1 MKKGIALMLAAVLTA
16 STVGGM
22 SGTFYVQAAED
33 MTPIVTWDFSQDI
46 AGWSYN
52 TGWDS
57 GYNGTDNTSVV
68 WDETSQALKASVDYS
83 LDSDQSW
90 SQLGICYWTDQVMD
104 LTGAQ
109 RVTFDMTYNPADKT
123 TGTFSVKAFS
133 NAGIDQYVEIDES
146 AAQTTSDGLLKNEV
160 TIDFTALT
168 EEQGSAVNDLTLAL
182 IGVNTDYHGDIFVDN
197 VTVYKVADST
207 GETDESGETETGETG
222 ESETAGDETDANVK
236 MAWDF
241 AEGID
246 GWYYDANNGWNDS
259 CAGKDAASVAWD
271 EAAQA
276 LKLSVDYSQD
286 AGTSWSQLAVNYWTD
301 DAMDLT
307 GVNNASFDLIYD
319 PANRTTGTF
328 TVKVFSNAGIGDN
341 AYIPVDESNGET
353 TEDGLIK
360 VPVSVDF
367 EAMTAAG
374 AAAANDFTIC
384 LIGVNTDFAGDVYI
398 DNVQLSAA
406 QTEPSEDTSVDST
419 LTANGGNPVQS
430 SGSSLTVTNQDG
442 SSETVNY
449 ATSVSLADSEADADV
464 VALYQ
469 YLQAVGKSDS
479 VIYGH
484 QNDTWHK
491 AGSSALSN
499 SDTYDVTGMYAGVV
513 GIDTLSLTGNEYS
526 ASRYNSEM
534 AGTAGFSA
542 VDTEGQSAIDANI
555 EAAAKLT
562 NYNITNGSIITL
574 SAHMPNFS
582 IVAQNPNYDP
592 ATDATYEKYDFTGYT
607 PNTLTGDVMNNIL
620 PGGAYNEQYTA
631 YLDMIAAYAKQVDG
645 PIMFRPFH
653 EATGSWFWWGAA
665 FCNAETY
672 KSVFKYTVEYLR
684 DEKDVHNMLYLYG
697 PGSEA
702 ASAEEYAVRYPGD
715 GYVDLI
721 GFDMYDS
728 DPVDAQEV
736 TWFNNL
742 RNQLN
747 IVQTFADAHGK
758 LMAVTETGVASSSA
772 DPGHSQTAL
781 HETGNNNLNWYN
793 MVLDAV
799 SASDASYYLLW
810 ANFGKT
816 SGYYT
821 PYVDS
826 VNEDGT
832 LHGHEMLDGFIS
844 FFNDNRS
851 IFAADQMGVLNMISA
866 PGVSSPIDG
875 VSGYIT
881 APVAGSRINEP
892 MELTARISGA
902 DASTELAFVL
912 TGETQQT
919 ISGQLEGSVLTAQL
933 DAQTLEAVGQSAE
946 GTLAVTANGEKIA
959 EISVLFNIEQAAED
973 PYEIDSFENYY
984 GVDSMLTTAWAMNRD
999 SGCTLSL
1006 SLTADDALV
1015 YDGDYAMVFNYE
1027 ETETGWGGATITK
1040 EVDWSDCDALQFYT
1054 IPDGNNQKVVIQIT
1068 ANGTVYEAYLN
1079 EYADYA
1085 ADTDKTPLLVTIPFA
1100 DFVQRDTAGNPAGGL
1115 VTDCSNI
1122 NSFGLWVNAIPGSD
1136 AITDGMVSGT
1146 IIYDKITAV
1155 SSGQTE
1161 ATFEPVTSDPEV
1173 PGETEET
1180 ETETEVPETPGET
1193 EDTEVPETP
1202 GETGDTE
1209 VPETPGE
1216 TEDTEVPETPADTE
1230 DTQDTKDTQ
1239 DTEDTQDTDETK
1251 DTNKPA
1257 DTTKPT
1263 SGNNGQTGS
1272 GQNSN
1277 QNSDSVKTG
1286 DNAPIAAAA
1295 LLMVAAGGAAVV
1307 LLRRKFR

>member
-16 STVGGM
+16 STVGSVGG
-22 SGTFYVQAAED
+22 SFDAWAAED
-33 MTPIVTWDFSQDI
+33 MTAIVTWDFAEGIDGWYYDANNGWNDSC
-46 AGWSYN
+46 AGK
-52 TGWDS
+52 
-57 GYNGTDNTSVV
+57 DNVSVA
-68 WDETSQALKASVDYS
+68 WDEASQSLKATVDYS
-83 LDSDQSW
+83 QDVAVNW

-133 NAGIDQYVEIDES
+133 KAGIDQYVEIDES

-182 IGVNTDYHGDIFVDN
+182 IGVNTDYQGDILIDN
-197 VTVYKVADST
+197 VTIYKDAEST
-207 GETDESGETETGETG
+207 DETGETG
-222 ESETAGDETDANVK
+222 ESETGETGETGESETEGDEDAADVK

-246 GWYYDANNGWNDS
+246 GWYYDATSSWNDS
-259 CAGKDAASVAWD
+259 CAGKDNVSVAWD
-271 EAAQA
+271 EASQS
-276 LKLSVDYSQD
+276 LKASVDYSKD
-286 AGTSWSQLAVNYWTD
+286 VDSSWSQLGINFWTD
-301 DAMDLT
+301 EAMDLT
-307 GVNNASFDLIYD
+307 GVNNASFDLIYN
-319 PANRTTGTF
+319 PENRTMGTF
-328 TVKVFSNAGIGDN
+328 SVKAFTNAGVD
-341 AYIPVDESNGET
+341 AY
-353 TEDGLIK
+353 
-360 VPVSVDF
+360 VSVD
-367 EAMTAAG
+367 EAKAETTDEGMLKNHISISFDAITAASG
-374 AAAANDFTIC
+374 AAVNDFTIC

-398 DNVQLSAA
+398 DNIQLSAA
-406 QTEPSEDTSVDST
+406 KADPSEDTSVDST
-419 LTANGGNPVQS
+419 LTANSGNAVQS
-430 SGSSLTVTNQDG
+430 SGSSLTVTKQDG

-449 ATSVSLADSEADADV
+449 ATSVSLADPEADADV

-491 AGSSALSN
+491 AGSSELSN

-513 GIDTLSLTGNEYS
+513 GLDTLSLTGNEYS
-526 ASRYNSEM
+526 ADRYNSEM
-534 AGTAGFSA
+534 TGTAGFSA
-542 VDTEGQSAIDANI
+542 VDTAGQSAIDANI

-562 NYNITNGSIITL
+562 NYNIANGSIITL

-582 IVAQNPNYDP
+582 IVAENPDYDP
-592 ATDATYEKYDFTGYT
+592 ATDATYEKYDFSGYT

-665 FCNAETY
+665 FCNVETY

-684 DEKDVHNMLYLYG
+684 DGKDVHNMLYLYG

-702 ASAEEYAVRYPGD
+702 ASVEEYAVRYPGD

-736 TWFNNL
+736 NWFNNL
-742 RNQLN
+742 RSQLN

-832 LHGHEMLDGFIS
+832 LHGHETLDGFIS

-851 IFAADQMGVLNMISA
+851 IFAADQLGVLNTISA
-866 PGVSSPIDG
+866 PSVSSPING
-875 VSGYIT
+875 VAGYIT
-881 APVAGSRINEP
+881 APVAGNRINEP

-919 ISGQLEGSVLTAQL
+919 IIGQLEGSVLTAQL
-933 DAQTLEAVGQSAE
+933 DAQTLEAVGESAE

-959 EISVLFNIEQAAED
+959 EISVLFNIEQAVED
-973 PYEIDSFENYY
+973 PYEIDGFENYY

-999 SGCTLSL
+999 SGCTISL
-1006 SLTADDALV
+1006 NLTTDESLV

-1068 ANGTVYEAYLN
+1068 ANGIVYEAYLN

-1161 ATFEPVTSDPEV
+1161 A
-1173 PGETEET
+1173 
-1180 ETETEVPETPGET
+1180 
-1193 EDTEVPETP
+1193 
-1202 GETGDTE
+1202 
-1209 VPETPGE
+1209 
-1216 TEDTEVPETPADTE
+1216 
-1230 DTQDTKDTQ
+1230 
-1239 DTEDTQDTDETK
+1239 
-1251 DTNKPA
+1251 
-1257 DTTKPT
+1257 
-1263 SGNNGQTGS
+1263 
-1272 GQNSN
+1272 
-1277 QNSDSVKTG
+1277 
-1286 DNAPIAAAA
+1286 
-1295 LLMVAAGGAAVV
+1295 
-1307 LLRRKFR
+1307 